1 MTSVIP
7 HPHTRP
13 MTHLRYD
20 GADNLLDETPVRLSS
35 KDDAPL
41 HHVTGNR
48 LRHWQRLF
56 NRYDP
61 WGNLISRRC
70 DWLEQHY
77 EYDDD
82 NRLIRARGTGP
93 QGRYQAEYHY
103 DALGRRSSK
112 TVTREQCDPETTRF
126 VWQGWRLLQEQ
137 FAPHAG
143 YGDRCRT
150 WCYDPDSPWTPL
162 AALGHTGGYPS
173 VQIQYL
179 HCDLNSAP
187 LECTD
192 EQGQL
197 RWSGD
202 YAPFGEVTNPVINSM
217 PMLKNQVHIPLR
229 YAGQYEDEETGLHY
243 NLFRYYDPQVGRF
256 TTPDPIGV
264 AGGFNLYQY
273 APNPNGWIDPW
284 GLSAEGLVRYKPV
297 STLSSQPGARATAIS
312 RAWGEERELVAAGGG
327 TREWSAGER
336 EVIIS
341 TKNNR
346 QLSSVM
352 SDMGYTGHHINSVK
366 GNGILGEKWQG
377 DPRNIVFLQN
387 ANHPSGFDEHLHGL
401 QGHRGSYE
409 TPGKGRLID
418 RSLTRKNLT
427 GCNRMSK

>member
-1 MTSVIP
+1 MMGLGAFAATCCYIRFTIPRSNIPASPPPPLIPWPMTS
-7 HPHTRP
+7 
-13 MTHLRYD
+13 
-20 GADNLLDETPVRLSS
+20 
-35 KDDAPL
+35 
-41 HHVTGNR
+41 

-70 DWLEQHY
+70 GWLEQHY

-112 TVTREQCDPETTRF
+112 TVTREQCAPETTRF

-229 YAGQYEDEETGLHY
+229 YAGQYEDRETGLHY

-264 AGGFNLYQY
+264 LGGFNLYQY
-273 APNPNGWIDPW
+273 VPNPNGWVDPW
-284 GLSAEGLVRYKPV
+284 GLTGKPLNSPLLDKWNEKGGTVWQEIDTRTWVYQDNSGNIVRYPNGYPDFKPYEI
-297 STLSSQPGARATAIS
+297 Q
-312 RAWGEERELVAAGGG
+312 
-327 TREWSAGER
+327 
-336 EVIIS
+336 
-341 TKNNR
+341 
-346 QLSSVM
+346 SV
-352 SDMGYTGHHINSVK
+352 DVPDLK
-366 GNGILGEKWQG
+366 GNHRLG
-377 DPRNIVFLQN
+377 
-387 ANHPSGFDEHLHGL
+387 PSGDFGKANALAPNGPANLESNTWHHHENGITM
-401 QGHRGSYE
+401 QEVPKNIHSNFTHRG
-409 TPGKGRLID
+409 GV
-418 RSLTRKNLT
+418 
-427 GCNRMSK
+427 SKIKKSCQ